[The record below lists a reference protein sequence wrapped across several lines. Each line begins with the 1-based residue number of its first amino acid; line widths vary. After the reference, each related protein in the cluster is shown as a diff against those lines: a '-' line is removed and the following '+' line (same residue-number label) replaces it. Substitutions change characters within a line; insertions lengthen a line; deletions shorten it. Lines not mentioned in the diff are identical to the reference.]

1 MCVEELNNNL
11 LVYNTRPIYAYNTYI
26 PYTTPGIYTYSTI
39 PANPYLVWG
48 RGTEFL
54 GTMKKE
60 NASRPRPTLLDI
72 GPNFFAIR
80 DFNRL
85 SPMIYPIL
93 TLLDLPHFQ

>member
-1 MCVEELNNNL
+1 MHII
-11 LVYNTRPIYAYNTYI
+11 PIYPI
-26 PYTTPGIYTYSTI
+26 LLLEYTY
-39 PANPYLVWG
+39 LVQFPQTLTWYGG